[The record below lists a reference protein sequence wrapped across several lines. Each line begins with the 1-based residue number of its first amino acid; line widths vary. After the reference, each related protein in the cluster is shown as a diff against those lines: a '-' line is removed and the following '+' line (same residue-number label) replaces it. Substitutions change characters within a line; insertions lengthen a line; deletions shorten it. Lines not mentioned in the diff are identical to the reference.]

1 MAEIY
6 NKLHHRKVKIWFDKK
21 KFIIGRISDYY
32 YELGYRK
39 EEVIEEEE
47 EEGILI
53 EVIEPNFLQKGDIL
67 LLHDNEF
74 EKIEEIV

>member
-6 NKLHHRKVKIWFDKK
+6 NKLHHGKVKIWFDKK
-21 KFIIGRISDYY
+21 KFIIGRIFDYY
-32 YELGYRK
+32 YEPEYRK

-47 EEGILI
+47 ERILI
-53 EVIEPNFLQKGDIL
+53 EVIKPNFLQKGDIL

-74 EKIEEIV
+74 ERIEEIV